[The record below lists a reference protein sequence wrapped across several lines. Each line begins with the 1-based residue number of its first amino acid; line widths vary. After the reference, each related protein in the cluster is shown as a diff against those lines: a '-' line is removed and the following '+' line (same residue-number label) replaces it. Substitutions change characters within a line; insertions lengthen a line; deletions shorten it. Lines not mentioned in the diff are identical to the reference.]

1 MNKMLIFRNGNGMK
15 FSEVLFEGSLEQCRE
30 KMRDIYNTLTPA
42 PYAVSIREACAYS
55 RRKDKC
61 FANMDGMS
69 DGGRRLDYQGYHYII
84 ESRHDFIMH
93 GGRV

>member
-15 FSEVLFEGSLEQCRE
+15 FSEVVFEGSLDQCKN
-30 KMRDIYNTLTPA
+30 KMLDIYNNVIPA
-42 PYAVSIREACAYS
+42 PYAESIREACAYS
-55 RRKDKC
+55 RRNV
-61 FANMDGMS
+61 FAVLGGMS
-69 DGGRRLDYQGYHYII
+69 EGGRRLDYQGYHYII